1 MTKNRKALKLW
12 TMTPAEPRRSTLAMV
27 LLALLLEAPM
37 HPYRMQQMIR
47 ERGQDQ
53 LVNVAQRN
61 SVYQALDRLVR
72 DGLARPGGTAREQG
86 RPERTV
92 YEITPDGEA
101 TLRRWLTAMLPMPA
115 REFPEFPAALAFLP
129 ILEPA
134 VVRSLLER
142 RVTALEEKL
151 AGVVGQAPPGLPR
164 LFLIEDEYRAAMLRA
179 ELAWV
184 RALVDD
190 LAAGRLTWDEALI
203 QSTLAE
209 FGPDQP

>member
-1 MTKNRKALKLW
+1 MTS
-12 TMTPAEPRRSTLAMV
+12 AEPRRSTLAMV
-27 LLALLLEAPM
+27 LLALLMESPM
-37 HPYRMQQMIR
+37 HPYRMQQMIK

-101 TLRRWLTAMLPMPA
+101 TLRRWLTTMLPAPA

-134 VVRSLLER
+134 EVRSLLEQ
-142 RVTALEEKL
+142 RVAALEEKL
-151 AGVVGQAPPGLPR
+151 AGIVGQAPPGLPR

-179 ELAWV
+179 ELDWV
-184 RALVDD
+184 RALVAD
-190 LAAGRLTWDEALI
+190 LTSGRLAWDEALI

-209 FGPDQP
+209 FG